1 MSGEKVFNCGLWYD
15 GELHKGVY
23 FANAEHN
30 ALYANG
36 EVTPDGA
43 SYREI
48 WKPMD
53 YTMKVTRQRSA
64 PDTGGVHTSGFGYA
78 VYGTEDG
85 GVLCPDGVWRTV
97 ELSHGGRLGV
107 DDAQFLSGEFTF
119 YFTPKQ
125 AAVQVKEKS
134 KGLAEKYPDRFYQTA
149 IGNVGWSYTALDHQ
163 VNDEAYWYYTKDGTS
178 EWHGTSFSVG
188 VPNTSSDAR
197 GQYSEE
203 IKERP
208 GCITNFT
215 WGDTAFVIAPP
226 ENIDDSVVFDGVR
239 LDKAFMTT
247 MLTEIP
253 VREIEKIN
261 AQTEIF
267 GMNNTFEYTPIT
279 EIPAGCLA
287 GLRAVAWNETF
298 AYCHKLKELPEQF
311 IGGTLGTRNGAFFHG
326 TFMECHGL
334 EKLPNRIYKRGTV
347 TEPFGADCMF
357 FNCKALKNLPATLF
371 EGCEGVLGDAKRMF
385 MGAFDPAANIHV
397 PGTLLQPLASAV
409 EKNAYCIAGMFA
421 YSGIKTVDADLLKPF
436 VGKDVA
442 LQPDGAT
449 FGLFSRSGI
458 TRVPKGFCDG
468 IAVGS
473 RRVAGEDNFSKMFSD
488 CVDLWTVPSD
498 IFDHLD
504 WTGFRYGSMSMFEWT
519 FRGCRSLMKL
529 PPLWEKFGTRTD
541 VDHGIYYAEAH
552 MTFQGCRY
560 ASNYAA
566 CPNWCKYE
574 DVDESVRHYGY
585 CRVTKEEYDRINRL
599 NEANQKA

>member
-15 GELHKGVY
+15 GKLHKGIY
-23 FANAEHN
+23 FAKAEHD

-36 EVTPDGA
+36 EVTQDGA
-43 SYREI
+43 NYSEI

-64 PDTGGVHTSGFGYA
+64 PDTGGVHSSGFGYA

-97 ELSHGGRLGV
+97 ELGGRLGV

-178 EWHGTSFSVG
+178 EWYGTGFSVG

-208 GCITNFT
+208 GCVTNFT

-261 AQTEIF
+261 AQTEVF
-267 GMNNTFEYTPIT
+267 GMNNAFEYMPIT

-347 TEPFGADCMF
+347 TEPFGADRMF
-357 FNCKALKNLPATLF
+357 LNCKALKNLPATLF
-371 EGCEGVLGDAKRMF
+371 EGCDGVLGDAKEMF
-385 MGAFDPAANIHV
+385 FGAFDPAANVNV
-397 PGTLLQPLASAV
+397 PGSLLQPLAAAV
-409 EKNAYCIAGMFA
+409 DKNAPCIGGMFA

-436 VGKDVA
+436 VGKDVY
-442 LQPDGAT
+442 LRGSDFLG
-449 FGLFSRSGI
+449 FFDHSGI
-458 TRVPKGFCDG
+458 TSVPQGLFDG
-468 IAVGS
+468 ISAGCLRKS
-473 RRVAGEDNFSKMFSD
+473 GYSNFVAMFCGCKS
-488 CVDLWTVPSD
+488 LQTVPDD
-498 IFDHLD
+498 IFDHLNWSGNQWPARMNFFD
-504 WTGFRYGSMSMFEWT
+504 HT
-519 FRGCRSLMKL
+519 FNGCTNLKRL
-529 PPLWEKFGTRTD
+529 PPLWMKFGTRTKTD
-541 VDHGIYYAEAH
+541 RWGMYYWADATW
-552 MTFQGCRY
+552 TFFGCFN
-560 ASNYAA
+560 ASNYDA
-566 CPNWCKYE
+566 CPDWCKGVNVSS
-574 DVDESVRHYGY
+574 DGY
-585 CRVTKEEYDRINRL
+585 CAITKEEYDRINRL
-599 NEANQKA
+599 NEANKDL

>member
-36 EVTPDGA
+36 EATQDGA

-53 YTMKVTRQRSA
+53 YTMKVA
-64 PDTGGVHTSGFGYA
+64 HKAYEPDPDGVQGTGFGYH
-78 VYGTEDG
+78 VYGTG
-85 GVLCPDGVWRTV
+85 NGAALCPDGVWRTV
-97 ELSHGGRLGV
+97 KLSPDIPMYVGRENLYT
-107 DDAQFLSGEFTF
+107 DGEITF
-119 YFTPKQ
+119 YFTPVQ
-125 AAVQVKEKS
+125 AAIQVEERS
-134 KGLAEKYPDRFYQTA
+134 KGAAEKYPERFYQTA
-149 IGNVGWSYTALDHQ
+149 IGNVGWTYTYKDHQ
-163 VNDEAYWYYTKDGTS
+163 DNDKSYWRYTS
-178 EWHGTSFSVG
+178 ENTYGYGTRFSVG
-188 VPNTSSDAR
+188 GIEVSEYLRS
-197 GQYSEE
+197 QYTEE
-203 IKERP
+203 MKGEFDR
-208 GCITNFT
+208 TTDFT
-215 WGDTAFVIAPP
+215 WGDTAFVIKPP
-226 ENIDDSVVFDGVR
+226 EKIEDSIVLDGVT
-239 LDKAFMTT
+239 LDRAFMRTL
-247 MLTEIP
+247 LTKIP

-442 LQPDGAT
+442 LQPHGTT

-458 TRVPKGFCDG
+458 TSVPQGFCDG
-468 IAVGS
+468 IAVKS
-473 RRVAGEDNFSKMFSD
+473 RRVSGDDNFSKMFGG
-488 CVDLWTVPSD
+488 CENLRTVPSN
-498 IFDHLD
+498 IFDRLD
-504 WTGFRYGSMSMFEWT
+504 WTGFSYGSMSMFEWT
-519 FRGCRSLMKL
+519 FRDCKNLRTL
-529 PPLWEKFGTRTD
+529 PPLWEKFGTRTEER
-541 VDHGIYYAEAH
+541 HGIYYAKAT
-552 MTFQGCRY
+552 MTFYGCRN

-574 DVDESVRHYGY
+574 GVSQSPYGY
-585 CRVTKEEYDRINRL
+585 CRITKEEYDRINRL